1 MSSPCKPPA
10 MSPDELVQRVT
21 ADPIDILDD
30 DVISAAASLPELPF
44 ARLRARLAKD
54 CPKVKLGDFTKA
66 VSAVRAERADD
77 RPRKGPTDW
86 RAELTHGR
94 DGTPDATFAN
104 LCTILEHR
112 YEGCLSFDRMANRP
126 CLDGA
131 PLTDHDITGI
141 RVALSKAEGVSFN
154 KEDIADGVAFV
165 GRNMREYHPLEE
177 YLRGLK
183 WDGELRLDTA
193 STTLLGLP
201 VSDVLSATMVRRT
214 MVAMVARGLAQE
226 AARAP
231 DATEEERAGVKVD
244 TVLVLVARQGAKKST
259 LFRLLGGR
267 WFGDSKVDIGDRK
280 GTMTMLANWIYEW
293 PEVDR
298 VVAKHS
304 DSETKAYVSQQ
315 SDTFVPMYGRGVI
328 SALRCYVIVG
338 TTNKPRFL
346 TDATGNRR
354 WWVLDIRASG
364 PTWTANK
371 KRVIELRDHL
381 FAEAVAEYDA
391 FKAAQRSGMDDDANP
406 HRWWLNNE
414 EEAERGR
421 RAGEFQIDNA
431 WCETVG
437 KWLAGEPVKCPSCS
451 GVGSFHG
458 KDCLPCVLTPG
469 WVKRSDLPVDPLNNR
484 AFVTPALVLS
494 QALGVPLERH
504 QAAGAKIADT
514 LAELGWLPAAR
525 IRVGGVKVTPYY
537 QPEAAP
543 EG

>member
-1 MSSPCKPPA
+1 MSSTCKPP
-10 MSPDELVQRVT
+10 MSPDELVQRVA
-21 ADPIDILDD
+21 ADPVDILAD
-30 DVISAAASLPELPF
+30 DVIEAAASLPELPF
-44 ARLRARLAKD
+44 ARLRLRLSKE
-54 CPKVKLGDFTKA
+54 CPKVKLVDFSKA
-66 VSAVRAERADD
+66 VAAARARCEDER
-77 RPRKGPTDW
+77 PKKVEIGW
-86 RAELTHGR
+86 RFNLTTGR
-94 DGTPDATFAN
+94 GGETEATFAN

-112 YEGCLSFDRMANRP
+112 YEGRLSYDRMSNKP

-141 RVALSKAEGVSFN
+141 RVALSKAEEVSFN

-165 GRNMREYHPLEE
+165 GRNMREFHPIEE

-183 WDGELRLDTA
+183 HDGELRLDTA

-214 MVAMVARGLAQE
+214 LIAMVARGLAQE

-231 DATEEERAGVKVD
+231 DATEEERAGCKVD

-280 GTMTMLANWIYEW
+280 GTMTMLSKWIYEW

-315 SDTFVPMYGRGVI
+315 SDDFVPMYGRGVI
-328 SALRCYVIVG
+328 SALRCYVVVG

-354 WWVLDIRASG
+354 WWVLDIRESG
-364 PTWTANK
+364 PAWKANK
-371 KRVIELRDHL
+371 KRVLEMRDQL

-391 FKAAQRSGMDDDANP
+391 FKAAQRAGVDDDANP
-406 HRWWLNNE
+406 HRWWLNDE

-421 RAGEFQIDNA
+421 RAGEFQVDNA
-431 WCETVG
+431 WSETVG
-437 KWLAGEPVKCPSCS
+437 KWLAGEAVKCPACS

-458 KDCLPCVLTPG
+458 KDCLTCIQTPG
-469 WVKRSDLPVDPLNNR
+469 WIKRDELPTHPVDGR
-484 AFVTPALVLS
+484 AYVTPALVLS
-494 QALGVPLERH
+494 KALGVPLERH
-504 QAAGAKIADT
+504 QAAGPKVADT
-514 LAELGWLPAAR
+514 LTELGWIGAAR
-525 IRVGGVKVTPYY
+525 MTIGGVKVTPYY
-537 QPEAAP
+537 QPEATP